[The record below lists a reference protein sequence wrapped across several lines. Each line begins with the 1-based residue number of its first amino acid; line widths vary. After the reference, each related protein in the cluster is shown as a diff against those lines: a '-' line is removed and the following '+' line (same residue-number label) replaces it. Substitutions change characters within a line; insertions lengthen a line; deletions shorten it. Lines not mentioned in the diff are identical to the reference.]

1 MKYIRWMF
9 AALLV
14 IVALTGCRL
23 FLGES
28 TLRIVNNSSYTINDV
43 FISSVDDSSW
53 GSDWLSSTI
62 TPMTSRN
69 FTDIIAGDYDI
80 LVGEIGGGFGV
91 LAKTFPESWISGI
104 IFTLNLYC
112 DGAP

>member
-1 MKYIRWMF
+1 MKYIRWML

-14 IVALTGCRL
+14 IVALAGCRL

-28 TLRIVNNSSYTINDV
+28 TLRIVNSSSYTINDV

-62 TPMTSRN
+62 APGTSRD

-80 LVGEIGGGFGV
+80 KAEEIGGGYWLFWSINLPRDGV
-91 LAKTFPESWISGI
+91 V
-104 IFTLNLYC
+104 TLTCYN
-112 DGAP
+112 